1 MAEVPELDEA
11 ERHAH
16 TLLAPSAALVI
27 CDLQEAFRGV
37 TVDFEAVAA
46 RIAALVQGARLLD
59 VPILVTE
66 QYPQRLGRT
75 AAEVLGHLPPD
86 VKVVEKTAFSCCG
99 AEGFVEQ
106 LEESLASQVLL
117 CGLEAHVC
125 VNQTAHDLIAQGRQV
140 HLLLDCVTSRTEQ
153 NRQIGIEKMRLAGII
168 PCNVEMAL
176 FELMGDAK
184 HEQFKAVQRLIK

>member
-1 MAEVPELDEA
+1 MTPVKLDR
-11 ERHAH
+11 ERS
-16 TLLAPSAALVI
+16 TLVVI
-27 CDLQEAFRGV
+27 DVQEAFRK
-37 TVDFEAVAA
+37 AVPSFDDVA
-46 RIAALVQGARLLD
+46 RGAAALVRGAEATG

-66 QYPQRLGRT
+66 QYPEGLGRT
-75 AAEVLGHLPPD
+75 VPEVAEALPEGIEPIEKVCFSASEAEDFDLGGRDQAL
-86 VKVVEKTAFSCCG
+86 V
-99 AEGFVEQ
+99 
-106 LEESLASQVLL
+106 